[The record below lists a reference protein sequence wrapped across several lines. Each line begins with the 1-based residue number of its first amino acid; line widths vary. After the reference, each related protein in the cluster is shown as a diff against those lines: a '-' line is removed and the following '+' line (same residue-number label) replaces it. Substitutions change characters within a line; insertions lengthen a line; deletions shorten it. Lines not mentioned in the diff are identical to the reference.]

1 MSPKLKR
8 LAAREVLVALG
19 AFGFEVVS
27 TRGSHAKLRRELA
40 DGTRQILTVPLHRE
54 LAPGTLRAVYR
65 QATRLIPEDELQ
77 SYFFGWAV
85 AGCASGKRPSG

>member
-8 LAAREVLVALG
+8 LAAREVLVTLR

-54 LAPGTLRAVYR
+54 LAPGTVRAVYR
-65 QATRLIPEDELQ
+65 QATRFIPEDELR
-77 SYFFGWAV
+77 SYFFG
-85 AGCASGKRPSG
+85 

>member
-8 LAAREVLVALG
+8 LAARDVLVAPG

-54 LAPGTLRAVYR
+54 LAPGTLRALFR
-65 QATRLIPEDELQ
+65 QASRFIPADELR
-77 SYFFGWAV
+77 SCFFV
-85 AGCASGKRPSG
+85 

>member
-40 DGTRQILTVPLHRE
+40 DGTRQILTAPLHRE
-54 LAPGTLRAVYR
+54 LAPGTLRAVFR
-65 QATRLIPEDELQ
+65 QATRFIPADELR
-77 SYFFGWAV
+77 SYFFG
-85 AGCASGKRPSG
+85 

>member
-8 LAAREVLVALG
+8 LAARDVLSALG
-19 AFGFEVVS
+19 AFDFEVVS

-54 LAPGTLRAVYR
+54 LAPGTLRALFR
-65 QATRLIPEDELQ
+65 QATRFIPADELR
-77 SYFFGWAV
+77 SYFFV
-85 AGCASGKRPSG
+85 